1 MCVCV
6 RVCVCVFVCV
16 RVRACVCMSVCM
28 CVCVCVCVCVRACV
42 RACACL
48 CVCVRVCA
56 RAHVLLVSLQ
66 SAQLSHHVRKMGAL
80 ELLFTGV
87 IASVIMNGSFSWSRF
102 NLNDL
107 NARLPASVPSPLV
120 VGRGLLVL

>member
-1 MCVCV
+1 MCVFACV
-6 RVCVCVFVCV
+6 RARVCVCLCACVRACV
-16 RVRACVCMSVCM
+16 RVRACVCVC
-28 CVCVCVCVCVRACV
+28 
-42 RACACL
+42 
-48 CVCVRVCA
+48 VCA